1 MKNNQFKLLLTLQL
15 ATLFLVAMLYLKK
28 ETPSRPLG
36 KKPAVSAKGKP
47 IAGTHHSISPGNNC
61 VYGDENAPNELIV
74 FSRYNCYHCSNFYN
88 TVVDSLKNTAVAEG
102 KLKLIFIDNV
112 NPKDDN
118 GMFLAKLGE
127 IARQNNKYEEAQK
140 ILYNSAEKDSLELF
154 NQLASLGI
162 PKNEIKKSLNNKQL
176 KKTILKDNKI
186 GDKIRVSGTPTM
198 LINGEKYLGYQ
209 NCNKILSLLK
219 N

>member
-1 MKNNQFKLLLTLQL
+1 
-15 ATLFLVAMLYLKK
+15 
-28 ETPSRPLG
+28 
-36 KKPAVSAKGKP
+36 
-47 IAGTHHSISPGNNC
+47 
-61 VYGDENAPNELIV
+61 
-74 FSRYNCYHCSNFYN
+74 
-88 TVVDSLKNTAVAEG
+88 
-102 KLKLIFIDNV
+102 
-112 NPKDDN
+112 
-118 GMFLAKLGE
+118 MFLAKLGD

-162 PKNEIKKSLNNKQL
+162 PENEIKKSLNNKQL
-176 KKTILKDNKI
+176 KKIILKDNKI